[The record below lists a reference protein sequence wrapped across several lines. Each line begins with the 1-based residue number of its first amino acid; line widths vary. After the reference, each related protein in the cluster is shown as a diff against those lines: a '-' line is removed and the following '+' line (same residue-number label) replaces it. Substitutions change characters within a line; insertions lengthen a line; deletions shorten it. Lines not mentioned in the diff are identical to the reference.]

1 MKYVLFYET
10 AGGSAELIQQHAAAH
25 QARWR
30 EFQDAG
36 SLLLIGPFA
45 DRSGAM
51 AVFSSRAG
59 AEEFAAGDPFVLH
72 GVVATWHITE
82 WLEALTP

>member
-1 MKYVLFYET
+1 VKYVLFYES

-25 QARWR
+25 RARWA
-30 EFQDAG
+30 EFHEAG

-45 DRSGAM
+45 DGSGAM
-51 AVFSSRAG
+51 GVFSSRAA

-72 GVVATWHITE
+72 GIAASWHVKE
-82 WLEALTP
+82 WMEALTP